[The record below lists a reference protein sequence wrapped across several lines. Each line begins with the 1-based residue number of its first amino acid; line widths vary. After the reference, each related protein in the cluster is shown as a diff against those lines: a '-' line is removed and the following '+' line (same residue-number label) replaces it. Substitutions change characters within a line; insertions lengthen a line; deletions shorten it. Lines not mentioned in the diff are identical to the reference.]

1 MGIDQLMMNLIDGK
15 DESVYLK
22 LLETG
27 KCMELHEFFTLC
39 LKNKLNESTF
49 FNAMKKI
56 FISYFI
62 DQLWINHIYYLAQ
75 NLS

>member
-1 MGIDQLMMNLIDGK
+1 MGIDQLMMKLIDGK

-27 KCMELHEFFTLC
+27 KCLELHEFFTLC
-39 LKNKLNESTF
+39 MKNKLNESTF

-56 FISYFI
+56 FIFYYI
-62 DQLWINHIYYLAQ
+62 D
-75 NLS
+75 

>member
-27 KCMELHEFFTLC
+27 KCMELNELFTLC
-39 LKNKLNESTF
+39 
-49 FNAMKKI
+49 MKKSWMKVL
-56 FISYFI
+56 F
-62 DQLWINHIYYLAQ
+62 
-75 NLS
+75 

>member
-39 LKNKLNESTF
+39 MEKKLNESTF
-49 FNAMKKI
+49 LMLF
-56 FISYFI
+56 FIT
-62 DQLWINHIYYLAQ
+62 
-75 NLS
+75 

>member
-39 LKNKLNESTF
+39 LCI
-49 FNAMKKI
+49 KK
-56 FISYFI
+56 S
-62 DQLWINHIYYLAQ
+62 
-75 NLS
+75 